1 MPSLV
6 AAVKPLVSGCLPPH
20 ALAQMEPMHCT
31 VSPSSVQQRTAAV
44 PTCPSRHIVV
54 SSAAAGGQLQ
64 VAAARNFGTQGGA
77 GGAGRPAGSEGGRLG
92 GDAHLS
98 ALQTRWVSYP
108 QPVLQQ
114 PSSSAEVQTR
124 RPTAAHA
131 ALASSNVASAMS
143 QIDATWWSPSQLPS
157 LLQQRTA
164 AAPVCSCWHIGA
176 WLASLQTSMDR

>member
-20 ALAQMEPMHCT
+20 PLAQIEPMH
-31 VSPSSVQQRTAAV
+31 SPASVQQRTAAV
-44 PTCPSRHIVV
+44 PTCSSRHIVV
-54 SSAAAGGQLQ
+54 SSASRQ
-64 VAAARNFGTQGGA
+64 VSAARNFGTQGGA

-98 ALQTRWVSYP
+98 ALQTRWVSYA

-114 PSSSAEVQTR
+114 PESWAEVQTR

-143 QIDATWWSPSQLPS
+143 QIDATWWLPSQLPS

-176 WLASLQTSMDR
+176 WLASAQTSMDR